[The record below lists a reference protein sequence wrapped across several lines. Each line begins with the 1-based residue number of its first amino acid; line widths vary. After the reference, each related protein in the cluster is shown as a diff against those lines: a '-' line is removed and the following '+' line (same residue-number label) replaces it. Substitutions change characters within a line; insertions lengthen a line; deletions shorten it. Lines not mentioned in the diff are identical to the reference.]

1 MTMRIHPDIDE
12 FRRRAVDGKGADLVP
27 VHAELLADTLTPI
40 SAYLRLVGDRPGFL
54 LESVEGGEKVG
65 RYSFLGVDPDEIIV
79 GGGGDPLDE
88 IERRIGRIRCYHDAA
103 LPRFLGGAVGYI
115 GYDCVDAFEP
125 RLGDLF
131 RSSPKPGL
139 DLPRAAFFIAR
150 NLVVF
155 DHLRRRALVIVNA
168 SIGAD
173 GPDAAYRRATARIG
187 ELVDRLRAPAA
198 PAVMTGAK
206 RKQAAEV
213 TSNCRRDEFV
223 AAVEKAKSYIAAGDA
238 FQVVLSQ
245 RFQRPV
251 SAAPFD
257 VYRAL
262 RAVNPSPY
270 MFYLNFPAKENM
282 RAFTIAGSSPEV
294 MVRLENGRI
303 TLRPI
308 AGTRPRGRTP
318 EEDFALEK
326 ELLADAKELAEHI
339 MLVDLGR
346 NDVGRVAAPGS
357 VKVDELMCIERYSH
371 VMHIVSNVTGELAK
385 GSDAYD
391 VIRAAFPAGTVSG
404 APKIR
409 AMEIIHELE
418 PTARVSYAGAVGYI
432 GFDGNSDT
440 AIVLRTIVMQDG
452 IAYVQAGAGIVYDSV
467 PDREFEETVN
477 KARGMMAALEMAD
490 EEEWEA
496 GQ

>member
-1 MTMRIHPDIDE
+1 MRILPDIDE
-12 FRRRAVDGKGADLVP
+12 FRRRAVEAEGFDLVP

-79 GGGGDPLDE
+79 GGSGDPLEE
-88 IERRIGRIRCYHDAA
+88 IEKRIGRIRCYHDPA

-115 GYDCVDAFEP
+115 GYDCVGAFEP
-125 RLGDLF
+125 RLGEIF
-131 RSSPKPGL
+131 RAHPKPGL
-139 DLPRAAFFIAR
+139 ALPPAAFLMAR

-168 SIGAD
+168 AIGPD
-173 GPDAAYRRATARIG
+173 GPDAAYRRATEQIR
-187 ELVDRLRAPAA
+187 ELVERLRTPLPPPKSRAPR
-198 PAVMTGAK
+198 TGG
-206 RKQAAEV
+206 AEV
-213 TSNCRRDEFV
+213 TSNCRREEFI
-223 AAVEKAKSYIAAGDA
+223 AAVDKAKRYIAAGDA

-245 RFQRPV
+245 RFERPV
-251 SAAPFD
+251 AAAPFD

-262 RAVNPSPY
+262 RVVNPSPY
-270 MFYLNFPAKENM
+270 MFYLTFPDTDGS

-294 MVRLENGRI
+294 MVRLESGKI

-308 AGTRPRGRTP
+308 AGTRPRGTTP
-318 EEDFALEK
+318 EEDVAFEK
-326 ELLADAKELAEHI
+326 ELLADRKELAEHI

-346 NDVGRVAAPGS
+346 NDVGRVAVPGS

-371 VMHIVSNVTGELAK
+371 VMHIVSNVTGDLAP
-385 GSDAYD
+385 GASAYD

-440 AIVLRTIVMQDG
+440 AIVLRTVVMQDG
-452 IAYVQAGAGIVYDSV
+452 VAYVQAGAGIVYDSV
-467 PDREFEETVN
+467 PEREFDETVN

-490 EEEWEA
+490 EEDWEA
-496 GQ
+496 GL